1 MASLTDLFN
10 PTFFMFL
17 GILVLAVAL
26 IVVYFESKIR
36 DQNHKIASMLS
47 LVSTLAEDMN
57 GVKMGLNHLAI
68 TRVGGSISQNFQT
81 PLEQSNTTFISKEEN
96 KLIDVSDD
104 EEDDEDEE
112 DEEDDDDDDDDDD
125 EEIDLGSDSESD
137 SDSNYDDKSKNNIK
151 ILKINISSDKNI
163 NDIDESNLE
172 FDKIDNF
179 DDLEELDDNLSDNH
193 SESGNSI
200 KFEEKLD
207 DNTEEKTVN
216 EILNISSSDLKTIN
230 INLEESHSDTI
241 DYKKFAL
248 PKLRSIVSEKGLS
261 TDTSK
266 MKKNE
271 LFKLLGV
278 E

>member
-1 MASLTDLFN
+1 MKS
-10 PTFFMFL
+10 
-17 GILVLAVAL
+17 
-26 IVVYFESKIR
+26 
-36 DQNHKIASMLS
+36 
-47 LVSTLAEDMN
+47 
-57 GVKMGLNHLAI
+57 
-68 TRVGGSISQNFQT
+68 

-96 KLIDVSDD
+96 NLIAVSDNEESDSESESD
-104 EEDDEDEE
+104 ESEDEDSEL
-112 DEEDDDDDDDDDD
+112 
-125 EEIDLGSDSESD
+125 DLGSDDESESD
-137 SDSNYDDKSKNNIK
+137 NSESNYDGKSTNNIK
-151 ILKINISSDKNI
+151 ILKININLDNNI

-172 FDKIDNF
+172 FDKIENF

-193 SESGNSI
+193 SENGDFI

-207 DNTEEKTVN
+207 DINEEETVN
-216 EILNISSSDLKTIN
+216 EILNISSSELKTIN
-230 INLEESHSDTI
+230 INLEEPHSDTI
-241 DYKKFAL
+241 DYKKLAL

>member
-26 IVVYFESKIR
+26 IVGIFESKIR

-68 TRVGGSISQNFQT
+68 TRVGGSIPQNFQT

-96 KLIDVSDD
+96 NLIAVSDD
-104 EEDDEDEE
+104 EE
-112 DEEDDDDDDDDDD
+112 
-125 EEIDLGSDSESD
+125 SDSESD
-137 SDSNYDDKSKNNIK
+137 ESEDEDSELDLGSDDEFESDNSESNYDGKSTNNIK
-151 ILKINISSDKNI
+151 ILKININLDNNI

-179 DDLEELDDNLSDNH
+179 DDLEELDDILSDNH
-193 SESGNSI
+193 SESGGSI
-200 KFEEKLD
+200 KFEEKVD
-207 DNTEEKTVN
+207 DINEEETIN
-216 EILNISSSDLKTIN
+216 EILNISSSELKTIN

-241 DYKKFAL
+241 DYKKLAL
-248 PKLRSIVSEKGLS
+248 PKLRNIVSEKGLS

>member
-1 MASLTDLFN
+1 MTSLTDLFN

-26 IVVYFESKIR
+26 IVVYFESKMR

-68 TRVGGSISQNFQT
+68 TRVGGSIPQNFQT

-96 KLIDVSDD
+96 NLIAVSDD
-104 EEDDEDEE
+104 EESDSESESDESE
-112 DEEDDDDDDDDDD
+112 DAESEL
-125 EEIDLGSDSESD
+125 DLGSDDESESD
-137 SDSNYDDKSKNNIK
+137 NSESNYDGKSTNNIK
-151 ILKINISSDKNI
+151 ILKININLDNNI

-179 DDLEELDDNLSDNH
+179 DDLEELDDILSDNH
-193 SESGNSI
+193 SESGDSI

-207 DNTEEKTVN
+207 DINEEETVN
-216 EILNISSSDLKTIN
+216 EILNISSSELKTIN
-230 INLEESHSDTI
+230 INLEEPHSDTI
-241 DYKKFAL
+241 DYKKLAL

>member
-26 IVVYFESKIR
+26 IVVYFESKMR

-68 TRVGGSISQNFQT
+68 TRVGGSIPQNFQT

-96 KLIDVSDD
+96 NLIAVSDNEESDSESESD
-104 EEDDEDEE
+104 ESEDEDSEL
-112 DEEDDDDDDDDDD
+112 
-125 EEIDLGSDSESD
+125 DLGSDDESD
-137 SDSNYDDKSKNNIK
+137 CESNYDGKSTNNIK
-151 ILKINISSDKNI
+151 ILKININSDNNI
-163 NDIDESNLE
+163 NNIDESNLE
-172 FDKIDNF
+172 FDKINKF
-179 DDLEELDDNLSDNH
+179 DDLEELDDILSDNH
-193 SESGNSI
+193 SESGDSI

-207 DNTEEKTVN
+207 DINEEETVN
-216 EILNISSSDLKTIN
+216 EILNISSSELKTIN

-241 DYKKFAL
+241 DYKKLAL

>member
-1 MASLTDLFN
+1 MASLTDFFN

-26 IVVYFESKIR
+26 IVVYFESKMR
-36 DQNHKIASMLS
+36 DQNHKIASMFS

-68 TRVGGSISQNFQT
+68 TRVGGSIPQNFQT

-96 KLIDVSDD
+96 NLIAVSDD
-104 EEDDEDEE
+104 EESDSESESDESEDEDSEL
-112 DEEDDDDDDDDDD
+112 
-125 EEIDLGSDSESD
+125 DLGSDDESESD
-137 SDSNYDDKSKNNIK
+137 NSESNYDGKSTNNIK
-151 ILKINISSDKNI
+151 ILKININLDNNI

-172 FDKIDNF
+172 FDKIENF
-179 DDLEELDDNLSDNH
+179 DDLEELDDILSDNH

-200 KFEEKLD
+200 KFEEKVD
-207 DNTEEKTVN
+207 DINEEETVN
-216 EILNISSSDLKTIN
+216 EILNISSSELKTIN
-230 INLEESHSDTI
+230 INLEEPHSDTI
-241 DYKKFAL
+241 DYKKLAL

-271 LFKLLGV
+271 LFKVLGL

>member
-1 MASLTDLFN
+1 MASLTDFFN

-26 IVVYFESKIR
+26 IVGIFESKIR

-68 TRVGGSISQNFQT
+68 TRVGGSIPQNFQT

-96 KLIDVSDD
+96 NLIAVSDD
-104 EEDDEDEE
+104 EE
-112 DEEDDDDDDDDDD
+112 
-125 EEIDLGSDSESD
+125 SDSESD
-137 SDSNYDDKSKNNIK
+137 SDESEDEDSELDLGSDDESDCESNYDGKSTNNIK
-151 ILKINISSDKNI
+151 ILKININSDNNI
-163 NDIDESNLE
+163 NNIDESNLE
-172 FDKIDNF
+172 FDKINKF
-179 DDLEELDDNLSDNH
+179 DDLEELDDILSDNH
-193 SESGNSI
+193 SESGDSI

-207 DNTEEKTVN
+207 DINEEETVN
-216 EILNISSSDLKTIN
+216 EILNISSSELKTIN

-241 DYKKFAL
+241 DYKKLAL

>member
-26 IVVYFESKIR
+26 IVGIFESKIR

-68 TRVGGSISQNFQT
+68 TRVGGSIPQNFQT

-96 KLIDVSDD
+96 NLIAVSDD
-104 EEDDEDEE
+104 EE
-112 DEEDDDDDDDDDD
+112 
-125 EEIDLGSDSESD
+125 SDSESD
-137 SDSNYDDKSKNNIK
+137 SDESEDEDSELDLGSDDESDCESNYDGKSTNNIK
-151 ILKINISSDKNI
+151 ILKININSDNNI
-163 NDIDESNLE
+163 NNIDESNLE
-172 FDKIDNF
+172 FDKINKF
-179 DDLEELDDNLSDNH
+179 DDLEELDDILSDNH
-193 SESGNSI
+193 SESGDSI

-207 DNTEEKTVN
+207 DINEEETVN
-216 EILNISSSDLKTIN
+216 EILNISSSELKTIN

-241 DYKKFAL
+241 DYKKLAL

-271 LFKLLGV
+271 LFKLLGL

>member
-1 MASLTDLFN
+1 MASLTDFFN

-26 IVVYFESKIR
+26 IVVYFESKMR

-68 TRVGGSISQNFQT
+68 TRVGGSIPQNFQT

-96 KLIDVSDD
+96 NLIAVSDD
-104 EEDDEDEE
+104 EESDSESESDESEDEDSEL
-112 DEEDDDDDDDDDD
+112 
-125 EEIDLGSDSESD
+125 DLGSDDESESD
-137 SDSNYDDKSKNNIK
+137 NSESNYDGKSTNNIK
-151 ILKINISSDKNI
+151 ILKININSDNNI
-163 NDIDESNLE
+163 NNIDESNLE
-172 FDKIDNF
+172 FDKIENF
-179 DDLEELDDNLSDNH
+179 DDLEELDDILSDNH
-193 SESGNSI
+193 SESGDSI

-207 DNTEEKTVN
+207 DINEEETVN
-216 EILNISSSDLKTIN
+216 EILNISSSELKTIN

-241 DYKKFAL
+241 DYKKLAL

-271 LFKLLGV
+271 LFKLLGL